1 MSEIKK
7 VYGVIDQPILKRK
20 NDRLKLLSS
29 SKALKKFIEFTD
41 TPMTIGIQGSWGTGK
56 TSLLNMIKR
65 EIEEDEN
72 SNLYKQIYI
81 NAWEH
86 SILSIPEESLF
97 KIVNDIL
104 SQIAPKDSK
113 IKEASKKL
121 LTQATRLGV
130 AATMGRAVSGI
141 ADEMLIS
148 ADSTIR
154 ELKNQLSEV
163 ISKDKSYAKLI
174 VYIDDLDRIN
184 PPDAVAILEL
194 LKNVFDLPQCIFVL
208 AIDYDVVVKGLR
220 SKYNEQSS
228 DNEYEYRAFFDK
240 IIQLPFQMP
249 TGQYSIGDYVSQLM
263 EEINF
268 FSEDDLNKKDL
279 REIEFIVKNT
289 IQENPRSL
297 KRLINYL
304 SLIKILHEDKNSN
317 INSKDE
323 KMLLFAILCLQIAF
337 PDIYSVLER
346 DPNFRE
352 WDKNVAFKHT
362 QLKEEEDGEDG
373 SGKEKFLNQL
383 KAAESRESII
393 YDDDSEGE
401 NYEKVKLFDEE
412 WEKALFRIAYI
423 KPPIRKKVENISRF
437 LNYLYESFLFV
448 DSQEL
453 KEDPNLANI
462 KFSLFTEILNVSQVT
477 SVTSQDLISEKK
489 PGTVHFFN
497 DVNDYFNDLK
507 AHDNFNKSFN
517 TESEEL
523 LKYFD
528 EKMQEV
534 FASQF
539 EDETILRFISPS
551 RGVSYNCKQQKNGKF
566 LNIDGDKHDK
576 EDKLILKEV
585 DKESILNNYSYY
597 LNISLL
603 KKSSNYRDNCMKKLN
618 MHPFQTKYP
627 ITGEFYSLRLYT
639 KQHIDNLFN
648 SKIIEDALNA
658 RISYQG
664 HSQKDIKAGKTG
676 TIAKVRW
683 SSKKTSKE
691 LDRIISKDLLSFY
704 EKLEV

>member
-1 MSEIKK
+1 MTEIKK
-7 VYGVIDQPILKRK
+7 IYGVIDQPILKRK

-65 EIEEDEN
+65 EIEEDAN
-72 SNLYKQIYI
+72 ANLYKQIYI

-154 ELKNQLSEV
+154 ELKNQLNEV
-163 ISKDKSYAKLI
+163 IAIDKSYTKLI

-263 EEINF
+263 EKINF

-423 KPPIRKKVENISRF
+423 KQPIRKKVENISRF
-437 LNYLYESFLFV
+437 LNYIYESFLYV
-448 DSQEL
+448 DSEEL
-453 KEDPNLANI
+453 KKDPNLTNV

-497 DVNDYFNDLK
+497 DVSDYFNDLK
-507 AHDNFNKSFN
+507 ADDNFNKSFN

-528 EKMQEV
+528 KKMQEV
-534 FASQF
+534 FSSEF

-576 EDKLILKEV
+576 EDKLMLKEIN
-585 DKESILNNYSYY
+585 KELISDNYSYY

-627 ITGEFYSLRLYT
+627 ITGEFYSLRLYS
-639 KQHIDNLFN
+639 KQHIDNLFSSN
-648 SKIIEDALNA
+648 IIEDALNA

-664 HSQKDIKAGKTG
+664 HSQKDIKAGKAG

-683 SSKKTSKE
+683 STKKTSKQ